1 MILNPKKFSSFF
13 QLFFLLASL
22 YWLPF
27 IGSFYLSSIKIFML
41 VIFLIIIILFN
52 QKKIEIKFRNILFL
66 FLFFNLSL
74 LYEIL
79 NNGSGEYI
87 LTIFTIGFFY
97 ILGAWFSRFDFRYNP
112 TYLFYLFCF
121 LNIWV
126 ILSIV
131 FPFFNY
137 RNSLMLSY
145 DFEDVMLSS
154 TGFSIA
160 RTSWAIGIFLL
171 SMFYLY
177 SEKES
182 YKKFFIF
189 FLPYLTV
196 VLLGARGGIFYFTLA
211 SIFMF
216 FALNFNIYKKI
227 LILFIFST
235 SIMFFLYSFS
245 HLARLSGAEDF
256 TTGRLDHYSFFLN
269 IFNENI
275 FLGTYS
281 KGFYDLHNYGLN
293 VSFIHNAYLNI
304 LTKYGVVGS
313 FPFLLLILYSLINI
327 FKKFEMI
334 NLPLY
339 LLLVGG
345 FLSCFFEP
353 DTIFSYG
360 FHILL
365 FWFILGF
372 TSNKIKSDR
381 GFS

>member
-1 MILNPKKFSSFF
+1 MILNPKNFSSFF

-27 IGSFYLSSIKIFML
+27 INSLYLSSVKVFML
-41 VIFLIIIILFN
+41 GIFLIIIILFN
-52 QKKIEIKFRNILFL
+52 QKKIEIKFRNIFFL
-66 FLFFNLSL
+66 FLFFSLAL

-97 ILGAWFSRFDFRYNP
+97 ILGIWFSRFDFRYNP

-126 ILSIV
+126 ILSKL

-177 SEKES
+177 SEKDN

-196 VLLGARGGIFYFTLA
+196 ILLGARGGIFYFTLA
-211 SIFMF
+211 SVFIFF
-216 FALNFNIYKKI
+216 SLNYNIYKKI
-227 LILFIFST
+227 LILFVFLI
-235 SIMFFLYSFS
+235 SILFFLYNFS
-245 HLARLSGAEDF
+245 DLARLSGAEDF

-304 LTKYGVVGS
+304 LTKYGVIGS

-327 FKKFEMI
+327 FKKFEMF

-339 LLLVGG
+339 LLLAGG

-381 GFS
+381 EFS

>member
-1 MILNPKKFSSFF
+1 MILNPKNFSYFF

-27 IGSFYLSSIKIFML
+27 VSSSYLSSIKIFML
-41 VIFLIIIILFN
+41 VVFLIVIILFN
-52 QKKIEIKFRNILFL
+52 QKKLIIKNKNILFIY
-66 FLFFNLSL
+66 LFFSISL
-74 LYEIL
+74 CYEIS

-87 LTIFTIGFFY
+87 LTVSTVGFFY
-97 ILGAWFSRFDFRYNP
+97 ILGAWFSRFDFRNNP

-126 ILSIV
+126 ILSVV

-196 VLLGARGGIFYFTLA
+196 ILLGARGGIFYFTVA

-227 LILFIFST
+227 LILFIFSI

-245 HLARLSGAEDF
+245 DLARLSGAEDF
-256 TTGRLDHYSFFLN
+256 TTGRLDHYSFFVN

-281 KGFYDLHNYGLN
+281 QGFYDLHNYGLN

-304 LTKYGVVGS
+304 LIKYGIVGF
-313 FPFLLLILYSLINI
+313 FPFLLLIFYSLINI
-327 FKKFEMI
+327 FKKIEKV

-372 TSNKIKSDR
+372 TSNKIK
-381 GFS
+381 G

>member
-1 MILNPKKFSSFF
+1 MIFNPKKFSSFF

-27 IGSFYLSSIKIFML
+27 INSFYLSSVKIFML

-52 QKKIEIKFRNILFL
+52 QKKIEIKFRNILFI

-74 LYEIL
+74 VYEIL

-97 ILGAWFSRFDFRYNP
+97 ILGAWFSRFDFKYNP

-177 SEKES
+177 SEKDN

-196 VLLGARGGIFYFTLA
+196 ILLGARGGIFYFTLA
-211 SIFMF
+211 SVFIFF
-216 FALNFNIYKKI
+216 SLNYNIYKKI
-227 LILFIFST
+227 LILFFFSI
-235 SIMFFLYSFS
+235 SIMFFLYNFS
-245 HLARLSGAEDF
+245 DLARLSGAEDF

-304 LTKYGVVGS
+304 LTKYGIMGS
-313 FPFLLLILYSLINI
+313 FPFLLLIFYSLINI

-339 LLLVGG
+339 LLLLGG
-345 FLSCFFEP
+345 GLSCFFEP

-381 GFS
+381 EFS